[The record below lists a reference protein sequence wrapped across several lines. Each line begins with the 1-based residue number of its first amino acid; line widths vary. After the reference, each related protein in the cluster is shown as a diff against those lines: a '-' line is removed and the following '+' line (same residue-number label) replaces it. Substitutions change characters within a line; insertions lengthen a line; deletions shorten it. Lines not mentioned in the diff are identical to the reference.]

1 MGKYRENPAFFV
13 GLRQNISISM
23 AFSKRF
29 GELVKFIFIVFLI
42 FLKNL
47 LQDYLYQ
54 AWGVAMWEPARNGLF
69 LASFETFDWL
79 LFWIYFRN
87 SLDSVWKILLMFV
100 ITVVFTTIPD
110 FIHGPL
116 IPLDYDNLIIKSLLY
131 FVPFLIFLFL
141 KRSPAQIFL
150 PVMMAFI
157 PLVNME
163 IANGF
168 SGNLSLLKTFFN
180 KDFWL
185 VSLDNNIY
193 LDAGLALVKALFWA
207 GFAILFFEISHQ
219 FFALRSWRLNVQMPL
234 RKGSLLLVFIVFK
247 TLIYWFVGSLIIAL
261 LGNST
266 LPLFTNKVGLFLNM
280 VGFLG
285 YLMICTLY
293 FRKYMTMYF
302 YDKCGHSNWLYPF
315 FFLPFADVAAMA
327 ILLIL
332 PPRHIRTFFEAGY
345 TKERLVL
352 LVCFLLTGYAV
363 FELITSI
370 LKIPESQSG
379 IRTALFMAQ
388 VLIPLLSALGITLSL
403 KSKTAY
409 RVLLTF
415 LVLMLPVFY
424 FYILTPEVENWLKIE
439 KLVSMVSV
447 YLNIGLLV
455 AFLYPVLNFKSFLK
469 LD

>member
-1 MGKYRENPAFFV
+1 
-13 GLRQNISISM
+13 M

-29 GELVKFIFIVFLI
+29 GELIEFILIVFLI

-54 AWGVAMWEPARNGLF
+54 IWDVATWEPTRSGFF
-69 LASFETFDWL
+69 LAGFETFDWL

-87 SLDSVWKILLMFV
+87 SLNSVRKIILMFV

-110 FIHGPL
+110 FIQHL
-116 IPLDYDNLIIKSLLY
+116 WIPLDYDNLVIKSLLY

-157 PLVNME
+157 PLVNLE

-168 SGNLSLLKTFFN
+168 AGNLSLLKTFFN
-180 KDFWL
+180 KDFRVIEL
-185 VSLDNNIY
+185 SPTLS
-193 LDAGLALVKALFWA
+193 LDAGLAFIKALFWA

-234 RKGSLLLVFIVFK
+234 RKGSMLLVFIVFK
-247 TLIYWFVGSLIIAL
+247 TLIYWLLGSMIIAL
-261 LGNST
+261 LGNNT
-266 LPLFTNKVGLFLNM
+266 LPLFTNKAGLFLNT

-285 YLMICTLY
+285 YLVICTLY

-315 FFLPFADVAAMA
+315 FFLPFVDIAAMA
-327 ILLIL
+327 VLFIL

-352 LVCFLLTGYAV
+352 LVGLFLLGYAGFELLTG
-363 FELITSI
+363 I
-370 LKIPESQSG
+370 LKIPESQSY
-379 IRTALFMAQ
+379 IFKALFTAQ
-388 VLIPLLSALGITLSL
+388 VLLPLLSALGITLSL

-415 LVLMLPVFY
+415 LFLMLPVFY
-424 FYILTPEVENWLKIE
+424 FLILTPEVENTLKIE
-439 KLVSMVSV
+439 KLIRTVSV

>member
-1 MGKYRENPAFFV
+1 
-13 GLRQNISISM
+13 M

-29 GELVKFIFIVFLI
+29 GELVEFILIVFLI

-54 AWGVAMWEPARNGLF
+54 IWGVAMWEPSRNGLF
-69 LASFETFDWL
+69 FASFETFDWL
-79 LFWIYFRN
+79 LFWVYFRK
-87 SLDSVWKILLMFV
+87 SLDSAWKILLMFV

-110 FIHGPL
+110 FIQHPL

-157 PLVNME
+157 PFVNME

-185 VSLDNNIY
+185 VELNGDIY
-193 LDAGLALVKALFWA
+193 LDAGPALVKALFWA

-219 FFALRSWRLNVQMPL
+219 FFVLRSWRLNVQMPL

-261 LGNST
+261 LGNSA
-266 LPLFTNKVGLFLNM
+266 LPLFTNKAGLFLNT

-285 YLMICTLY
+285 YLVICTLY

-327 ILLIL
+327 VLLIL

-352 LVCFLLTGYAV
+352 LVCFLLAGYAV
-363 FELITSI
+363 FELVTGI

-379 IRTALFMAQ
+379 IRTALLTAQ
-388 VLIPLLSALGITLSL
+388 VLIPLLSAAGIIFSL

-424 FYILTPEVENWLKIE
+424 FHILTPEVENTLKIE